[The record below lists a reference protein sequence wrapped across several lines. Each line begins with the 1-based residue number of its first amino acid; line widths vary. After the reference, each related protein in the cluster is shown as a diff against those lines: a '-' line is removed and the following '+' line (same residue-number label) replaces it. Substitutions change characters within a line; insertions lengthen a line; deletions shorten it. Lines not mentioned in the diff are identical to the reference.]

1 MTDKTRAERPPTAEL
16 YRSDTIMVRQVV
28 TGSSQRWV
36 ITFDHHSIGDGF
48 DRFGFG
54 EEFLLANGISAI
66 HVLGRGNDWYQ
77 YEDIFDALATV
88 RAATAGAARRITY
101 GSSMGGYAAVRFADA
116 VAADGVLALSPQ
128 WSINPSRAG
137 WEHRWPQDSHRIH
150 WLDSIDG
157 PVSCRAQP
165 VLIYDPHMPL
175 DRRHVRHIAA
185 ETPSLLIAVP
195 YSGHP
200 ASTFLGEI
208 SLLKPMLEDL
218 LHDRFDAKAVAET
231 IRERRSTS
239 SVYLGSLAERQP
251 DVRPRTAL
259 ALARAGH
266 AARPGSMLGMLSL
279 ARTLTRTGNHLEAV
293 TLHRELAV
301 HTERMPLYLVPFVDA
316 LWLAGV
322 RGEALAIAREVV
334 DALPAQ
340 AHLRNWR
347 AIMLWKHG
355 ERSAAIGQQKQA
367 VVLNPKNSR
376 YRRKLYLY
384 RIARCGWWL
393 PDLLRQTSLKWE
405 ASRQVRL

>member
-1 MTDKTRAERPPTAEL
+1 M
-16 YRSDTIMVRQVV
+16 
-28 TGSSQRWV
+28 
-36 ITFDHHSIGDGF
+36 
-48 DRFGFG
+48 
-54 EEFLLANGISAI
+54 
-66 HVLGRGNDWYQ
+66 
-77 YEDIFDALATV
+77 
-88 RAATAGAARRITY
+88 
-101 GSSMGGYAAVRFADA
+101 
-116 VAADGVLALSPQ
+116 
-128 WSINPSRAG
+128 
-137 WEHRWPQDSHRIH
+137 
-150 WLDSIDG
+150 
-157 PVSCRAQP
+157 
-165 VLIYDPHMPL
+165 LIYDPHMPL

-293 TLHRELAV
+293 TLHRELAM
-301 HTERMPLYLVPFVDA
+301 HTERMPLYLVPFADA
-316 LWLAGV
+316 LWLAGA

-347 AIMLWKHG
+347 ATMLWKNG

-367 VVLNPKNSR
+367 VALNPKNSR
-376 YRRKLYLY
+376 YRRKFYLY

-393 PDLLRQTSLKWE
+393 PDLLRRTSLKWE
-405 ASRQVRL
+405 ASRQVQL